1 MRLTRRTW
9 SRAAALSLTA
19 LLAAAARPAPAA
31 TIKVAC
37 VGDSITYGA
46 GVEKR
51 DENNYPKVLGRL
63 LGDGYEVRNFGVSGA
78 TLLRKG
84 DKPWWNLPAFKQA
97 TEFAPDLVV
106 IKLGT
111 NDSKPQ
117 NWKHKEDFAK
127 DYGDLV
133 DHFAGL
139 PSKPKVWACLP
150 VPVYATKWGINEPVV
165 KGEIIPVVQQVA
177 KEKQAEVI
185 DLYTALSGK
194 PEMFPDKIH
203 PNAAGAALLAK
214 TVHAALTA
222 KTKKD

>member
-1 MRLTRRTW
+1 MLTARR
-9 SRAAALSLTA
+9 ALLHAFVLSLAA
-19 LLAAAARPAPAA
+19 LLAAPVRTAVAAEPIR
-31 TIKVAC
+31 VAC
-37 VGDSITYGA
+37 IGDSITYGA
-46 GVEKR
+46 GVDKR
-51 DENNYPKVLGRL
+51 EENAYPKVLGKL

-84 DKPWWNLPAFKQA
+84 DNPWWKLNEFKAA
-97 TEFAPDLVV
+97 TDFAPQIVV

-117 NWKHKEDFAK
+117 NWKNKDDFAK
-127 DYGDLV
+127 DYGDLI

-139 PSKPKVWACLP
+139 PSKPKVYACLP
-150 VPVYATKWGINEPVV
+150 VPVYEAKWGINEPVV
-165 KGEIIPVVQQVA
+165 KEEIIPIIQQVA
-177 KEKQAEVI
+177 KAKKATLI

-203 PNAAGAALLAK
+203 PNVAGAALIAK

-222 KTKKD
+222 KKGN